1 METQN
6 VTVSLP
12 VDLVREARHL
22 AVDRGMSL
30 SKFVASLIE
39 EKITWRRDYEIAR
52 QRQLRMMAEAEDRGT
67 NGVITWT
74 RDELHER

>member
-6 VTVSLP
+6 VTVTLP
-12 VDLVREARHL
+12 TDILREVRHL

-30 SKFVASLIE
+30 SKFVATVIE
-39 EKITWRRDYEIAR
+39 EQVSWSRRYEEAR
-52 QRQLRMMAEAEDRGT
+52 RRQMQMMAEARDRGT
-67 NGVITWT
+67 NGTITWS